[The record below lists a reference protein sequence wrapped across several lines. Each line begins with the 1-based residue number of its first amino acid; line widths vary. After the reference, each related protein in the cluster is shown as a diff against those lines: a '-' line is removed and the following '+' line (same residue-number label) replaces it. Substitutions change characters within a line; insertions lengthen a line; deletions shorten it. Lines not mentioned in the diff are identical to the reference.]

1 MENRSEQFTR
11 LLEPEY
17 KRANLFCR
25 KLAGSS
31 ERGDDLFQEALIA
44 AYKRLGSLKDENA
57 FKPWLYRIIV
67 NRFHSENR
75 SGWFKRSVPL
85 LPEME
90 EGLIGDSPAEQLDAR
105 RLIDEGLKGLTS
117 DAQALVTL
125 YELEGWSIEELAR
138 MLGRS
143 QSWVKVNL
151 YRARQKMRAQIE
163 KKMKN
168 R

>member
-1 MENRSEQFTR
+1 MENRAEQFTR

-31 ERGDDLFQEALIA
+31 ERGDDLFQEALVA
-44 AYKRLGSLKDENA
+44 AYKRLGSLKDETA

-85 LPEME
+85 TPEME
-90 EGLIGDSPAEQLDAR
+90 ERLIGDNPAEQFDAR
-105 RLIDEGLKGLTS
+105 RLVAEGLKVLS
-117 DAQALVTL
+117 NDAQALVTL
-125 YELEGWSIEELAR
+125 YELEGWSIEELAG

-151 YRARQKMRAQIE
+151 YRARTKMRVQIE
-163 KKMKN
+163 KKMN
-168 R
+168 RK